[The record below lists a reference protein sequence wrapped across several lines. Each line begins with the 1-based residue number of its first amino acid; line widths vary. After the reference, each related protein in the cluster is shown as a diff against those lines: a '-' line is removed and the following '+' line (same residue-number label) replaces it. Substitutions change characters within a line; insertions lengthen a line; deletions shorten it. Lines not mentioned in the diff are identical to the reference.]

1 MDSLARL
8 PTSGRSSWG
17 RPRRITGRATDAP
30 REEAVM
36 RVGLLFVA
44 AVGVMTLTVHA
55 QAPAPVTPENLVK
68 AAKRA
73 AGAEYAGTFL
83 RICVA
88 PDNLDGGAG
97 RGAAPPAARNVPDR
111 ALWYARPYKV
121 FDNLYFVGTK
131 IHSSWALTT
140 TDGIV
145 LIDTLFDYA
154 IEPEIVEGLTTL
166 GLDPGSIKYVLISHA
181 HGDHDQGAAL
191 LQSRYRARIVMGAP
205 DWEATLQRPA
215 SAPGG
220 VPKRDMVVGPEG
232 TKITLGGTTVD
243 VIATPGHTPGTL
255 SYIFPV
261 RDGGRSVV
269 VAYSG
274 GTAFNFPRRAESFAI
289 YRDSQNKMG
298 KAAAAAGATVVMS
311 NHTEFDRAY
320 DRARIAQLPRAPG
333 EKHPYETD
341 AATVKR
347 YFDLG
352 ADCAEAQRLSMQ

>member
-1 MDSLARL
+1 
-8 PTSGRSSWG
+8 
-17 RPRRITGRATDAP
+17 
-30 REEAVM
+30 M
-36 RVGLLFVA
+36 RGYLLIGA
-44 AVGVMTLTVHA
+44 AVFSAMALMVHA
-55 QAPAPVTPENLVK
+55 QAPAADTPEGLVK

-73 AGAEYAGTFL
+73 AGTDYQGTFL

-88 PDNLDGGAG
+88 PDNLEGGAG
-97 RGAAPPAARNVPDR
+97 RGAAGRGPAPPAARTVPDR
-111 ALWYARPYKV
+111 ALWYAMPYKV

-140 TDGIV
+140 NDGIV

-166 GLDPGSIKYVLISHA
+166 GLDPRKIKYVLISHA

-191 LQSRYRARIVMGAP
+191 LQSRYGAKIVMGAA
-205 DWEATLQRPA
+205 DWDATLQRPA
-215 SAPGG
+215 SAAGG
-220 VPKRDMVVGPEG
+220 VPKRDVVVGLEG
-232 TKITLGGTTVD
+232 TKIALGDTTVEA
-243 VIATPGHTPGTL
+243 IATPGHTPGTL
-255 SYIFPV
+255 SYIFTA
-261 RDGGRSVV
+261 RDRGRPVV
-269 VAYSG
+269 VAYAG
-274 GTAFNFPRRAESFAI
+274 GTAFNFPRRAENFAI
-289 YRDSQNKMG
+289 YRDSQRKMA

-320 DRARIAQLPRAPG
+320 DRARLAQLPRAAG

-341 AATVKR
+341 TATVLR